1 MLGPFVLI
9 NLSIGDLTFD
19 NRLQREKSF
28 PLLKQDSSQGFRARL
43 SFRESSPLMNR
54 QLLEVLVDVC
64 SLLHFRFEVG

>member
-1 MLGPFVLI
+1 MLDPFVLI
-9 NLSIGDLTFD
+9 NLLIGDLTFD

-28 PLLKQDSSQGFRARL
+28 PLLKQDSSQEFHARL
-43 SFRESSPLMNR
+43 SFRESLPLMNR